1 MTLGILFLVI
11 VLTYLVLI
19 AYGIAGM
26 RKRHMV
32 GRPWLTTAILIVVI
46 PPALIAGLLA
56 LSGEGGLV
64 LQWGTFLG
72 IMPVTGALVAVA
84 TDQIVRRI
92 QP

>member
-1 MTLGILFLVI
+1 MTLANLFLVI

-26 RKRHMV
+26 RKRKMV
-32 GRPWLTTAILIVVI
+32 GRPWLVTAVLIVLI

-56 LSGEGGLV
+56 LSGAGGLV
-64 LQWGTFLG
+64 IDWAEFLG
-72 IMPVTGALVAVA
+72 IMPVAGAVVAVA